1 MKIRH
6 LTYFIMLNFINQ
18 RAYFQR
24 ISYKFNEV
32 LSLED
37 CENINGGFIVTI
49 IAIGTVAG
57 SVFACYE
64 LGYLLAMNSER
75 LQESLLLK

>member
-1 MKIRH
+1 MSNKI
-6 LTYFIMLNFINQ
+6 MCN
-18 RAYFQR
+18 
-24 ISYKFNEV
+24 

-64 LGYLLAMNSER
+64 LGKATGEFIA
-75 LQESLLLK
+75 EITK